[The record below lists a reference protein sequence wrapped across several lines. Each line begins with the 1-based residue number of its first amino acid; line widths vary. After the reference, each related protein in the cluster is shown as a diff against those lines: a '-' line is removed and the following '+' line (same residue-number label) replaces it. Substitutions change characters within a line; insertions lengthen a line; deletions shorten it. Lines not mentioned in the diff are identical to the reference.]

1 MGASTGLSMAATA
14 SPPPS
19 LPPPSGGSPR
29 SALDGELPWPANATA
44 PRGAVPKAP
53 LTPVTRTAPPAPL
66 ANQARARCSHAPRQE
81 PSPGAD
87 GLLWHLPWG
96 RGSLAL
102 GRGLVVLPLLALL
115 LAGCLP
121 WSRRSAGPPPGLRG
135 NREDPAL
142 SGDGRL
148 LASVVDRGG
157 RATLLLQEQPSGRLV
172 PLPQL
177 GRLQPHRSPSLS
189 WNGRYVALLV
199 QEGDRS
205 LPVLL
210 DRLTGQLRRLLTPP
224 GFQPQRLSLSPDG
237 QRLALQLLQQGRSQ
251 VQVFDLSGLLEP
263 DRPPGQPLGGGGP
276 P

>member
-1 MGASTGLSMAATA
+1 MEVRRPRRRPGASPES
-14 SPPPS
+14 
-19 LPPPSGGSPR
+19 R
-29 SALDGELPWPANATA
+29 
-44 PRGAVPKAP
+44 
-53 LTPVTRTAPPAPL
+53 
-66 ANQARARCSHAPRQE
+66 
-81 PSPGAD
+81 PGARPSRRIS
-87 GLLWHLPWG
+87 GCRSPISRSPICRSPSSRSPISCFPISLG
-96 RGSLAL
+96 SAASLA
-102 GRGLVVLPLLALL
+102 LLALL

-121 WSRRSAGPPPGLRG
+121 WARRSAGPPPGLQG

-148 LASVVDRGG
+148 LASVVERGG
-157 RATLLLQEQPSGRLV
+157 RATLLLQEQPSGRLL

-189 WNGRYVALLV
+189 WNGRYVALLG

-205 LPVLL
+205 QPLVL

-224 GFQPQRLSLSPDG
+224 GLEPQRLSLSPDG

-263 DRPPGQPLGGGGP
+263 DRPPAQPQRGGGAP
-276 P
+276 

>member
-1 MGASTGLSMAATA
+1 MGREPKLPLMQPFLGLEDRRRQRRPGDTA
-14 SPPPS
+14 SRPSSARPSSTPQSPTRHSPPCRTPS
-19 LPPPSGGSPR
+19 RPR
-29 SALDGELPWPANATA
+29 LGRRS
-44 PRGAVPKAP
+44 R
-53 LTPVTRTAPPAPL
+53 
-66 ANQARARCSHAPRQE
+66 
-81 PSPGAD
+81 
-87 GLLWHLPWG
+87 G
-96 RGSLAL
+96 RGSTA
-102 GRGLVVLPLLALL
+102 RAPLLALL

-121 WSRRSAGPPPGLRG
+121 WARRSAGPPPGLQG

-148 LASVVDRGG
+148 LASVVERGG

-189 WNGRYVALLV
+189 WNGRYVALLG

-205 LPVLL
+205 RPLLL
-210 DRLTGQLRRLLTPP
+210 DRLTGQLRRLLTPS
-224 GFQPQRLSLSPDG
+224 GLEPQRLSLSPDG

-263 DRPPGQPLGGGGP
+263 DRPPGQLQRGGGAR
-276 P
+276 